1 MNLWVVAD
9 HTLRE
14 AVRRRVVLAATVVI
28 GGFLALYAVGVWF
41 GYRDISTDPNLTVS
55 MRQVIAG
62 FMLQGGLWSLNFV
75 ASLLAVFL
83 AVGSISGEI
92 DQGTMHAV
100 AARPVRRAHIVL
112 GKFLGNLM
120 LLTVFIGVSTAIMIA
135 TVAIITGQYPA
146 RAWLAPFGMLFAA
159 AVLLAVTIA
168 GSTRFG
174 TLANGVVAVTLYA
187 VALVGGVIEQIGGL
201 LDNPVTFDIGIATSV
216 LLPTRGALGPRQ
228 RAASPGSSV
237 NDESDRGA
245 VRLAESA
252 IRLDAAGG
260 RGARAGDAGLRH
272 SGLPASG
279 HLSRPTTMPAMQTVK
294 DGRHG

>member
-14 AVRRRVVLAATVVI
+14 AVRRRVVLAAAVVI

-41 GYRDISTDPNLTVS
+41 GYRDISNDPNLTAS

-62 FMLQGGLWSLNFV
+62 FMLQGGMWSLNFV

-100 AARPVRRAHIVL
+100 AARPVRRAQIVL

-120 LLTVFIGVSTAIMIA
+120 LLTVFIGVSTSIMIA
-135 TVAIITGQYPA
+135 TVAIITGQYPE
-146 RAWLAPFGMLFAA
+146 RAWLAPFVMLFAA

-174 TLANGVVAVTLYA
+174 TLANGVVAFTLYA

-201 LDNPVTFDIGIATSV
+201 LENPVTFDIGIATSV
-216 LLPTRGALGPRQ
+216 LLPTRALWDL
-228 RAASPGSSV
+228 AS
-237 NDESDRGA
+237 A
-245 VRLAESA
+245 QLAQESA
-252 IRLDAAGG
+252 SMTNLTAGPFGSLNPPSGWMLLVATLHVLAMLAYAIRAFQHRDI
-260 RGARAGDAGLRH
+260 
-272 SGLPASG
+272 
-279 HLSRPTTMPAMQTVK
+279 
-294 DGRHG
+294 

>member
-41 GYRDISTDPNLTVS
+41 GHRDISTDPNLTVS

-216 LLPTRGALGPRQ
+216 LLPTRALWDLASAQ
-228 RAASPGSSV
+228 LAQEAASMTNLTAGPFGSLNPPSGWMLLV
-237 NDESDRGA
+237 AA
-245 VRLAESA
+245 VHVLAMLAYA
-252 IRLDAAGG
+252 IRAFQRRDI
-260 RGARAGDAGLRH
+260 
-272 SGLPASG
+272 
-279 HLSRPTTMPAMQTVK
+279 
-294 DGRHG
+294 